1 MIRPPEDTTIGQ
13 RVVTTFIIVLTIILI
28 LALIGWLSGG
38 WDETPAATADDPPI
52 DPKHEE
58 HILAL
63 DREALDKA
71 YKDHIGLVFGVWMK
85 APSDPQSPKRAGTG
99 ARNAREGYAISVN
112 KIEQREQRLKDLK
125 K

>member
-1 MIRPPEDTTIGQ
+1 MRDLHELSIGQ
-13 RVVTTFIIVLTIILI
+13 RIILTVVI
-28 LALIGWLSGG
+28 VIVVLLLMAAFGYLTGR
-38 WDETPAATADDPPI
+38 WDEAPAATADDPPI
-52 DPKHEE
+52 SKHEE

-85 APSDPQSPKRAGTG
+85 APSDPESGKRAGTG
-99 ARNAREGYAISVN
+99 ARNARAGYTISID
-112 KIEQREQRLKDLK
+112 KIEQREQRLKELK